1 MEQERERQRV
11 ALAPRPRV
19 ARKSF
24 AMIAARLSSEICE
37 TSSVLKILSIL
48 PFKGGGGKKTFE
60 ILLDNI
66 SDSGIIRAD
75 KTKTFQQGTKAMIN
89 NISLIKE
96 GRVRT
101 ELMTDMGGVAVF
113 SDSPTVEQLRIGVLF
128 RVAMPF
134 LQLATKGKIVM
145 DDVVLLD
152 DDGTEDIHVD
162 VKFTDAKGN
171 IEWLCFVVDR
181 KTSDIERWDFQ
192 GGPFSWGS
200 IDPRVDNDR
209 FDTKVMEAWGD
220 DG

>member
-1 MEQERERQRV
+1 
-11 ALAPRPRV
+11 
-19 ARKSF
+19 
-24 AMIAARLSSEICE
+24 
-37 TSSVLKILSIL
+37 
-48 PFKGGGGKKTFE
+48 
-60 ILLDNI
+60 
-66 SDSGIIRAD
+66 
-75 KTKTFQQGTKAMIN
+75 MIN

-113 SDSPTVEQLRIGVLF
+113 SDSPTEEQLRIGVLF

-134 LQLATKGKIVM
+134 LHLATKGKIVM
-145 DDVVLLD
+145 DDFVRLD